1 MSAHSRGDHSIAVIE
16 PHWAVRLLRRLG
28 RRLERSLRLGV
39 RAAGRGFM
47 EFYNSDDLTF
57 AASIAYYALLSLF
70 PFSLLVLAGLNMVTV
85 GERGATLLHVLAAA
99 MPANLDFLKQIEDF
113 GPQALQLG
121 VMGTLVTL
129 WASMGVFGALTSAVN
144 HAWGVEQ
151 PPGFFRHKLIAFG
164 MLLASGILM
173 VIALLLISAAQVS
186 DTGWFGSMAVRW
198 PWVAEARGFL
208 VQNAATPI
216 FMLVVGLIYYYA
228 PNAKV
233 RLRDVW
239 VGAFLA
245 AVLWRG
251 AFALLSWYLR
261 DLSRF
266 SMHGSVS
273 TVIAFLAWVYVS
285 AVILLYGAEVSA
297 AYARLRKQI
306 PQTRPAAPER
316 DPVPP
321 PAENAPI

>member
-113 GPQALQLG
+113 KPQALQLG

-164 MLLASGILM
+164 MLLASGVLM

-186 DTGWFGSMAVRW
+186 DTGWFGNMAVRW

-208 VQNAATPI
+208 VQNAPTPI

-321 PAENAPI
+321 PAANAPI